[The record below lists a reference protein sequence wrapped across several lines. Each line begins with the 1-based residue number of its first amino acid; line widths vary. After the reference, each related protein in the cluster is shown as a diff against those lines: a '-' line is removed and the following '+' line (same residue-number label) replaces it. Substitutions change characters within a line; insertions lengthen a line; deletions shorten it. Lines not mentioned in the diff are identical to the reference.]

1 MTITDKKELKEMK
14 DYWGNGKKKED
25 EKFGEFYET
34 PVRYVVGKFVAE
46 LEQDVQNWSFR
57 RFVFFFV
64 FALKRA
70 LEQIKGEGYFRE
82 HHAGDLPAMMDE
94 IMREHFLKDSNDFLS
109 NPTVAAKMLY
119 HFSRWLYVN
128 KFTNLSLK
136 YNF

>member
-1 MTITDKKELKEMK
+1 MK
-14 DYWGNGKKKED
+14 GLGSFIRRRLGMLLGSLW
-25 EKFGEFYET
+25 
-34 PVRYVVGKFVAE
+34 RS

-64 FALKRA
+64 FTLKRA
-70 LEQIKGEGYFRE
+70 LEKIKGEGYFRE
-82 HHAGDLPAMMDE
+82 HHAGELPAMMDE
-94 IMREHFLKDSNDFLS
+94 IMREHFLQDNNDFLS